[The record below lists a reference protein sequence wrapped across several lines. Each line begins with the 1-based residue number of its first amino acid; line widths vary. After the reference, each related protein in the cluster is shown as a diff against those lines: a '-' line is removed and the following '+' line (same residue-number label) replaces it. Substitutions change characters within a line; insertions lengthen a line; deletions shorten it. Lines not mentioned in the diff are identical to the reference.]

1 MWQKSVS
8 LTEAPKA
15 PDSRVRRPEFK
26 SLTFHG
32 KVRTGQAYLI
42 SFLSFLRP
50 RILTSVKGVTI
61 PVAPG
66 LGEG

>member
-1 MWQKSVS
+1 MDYVAGVS

-15 PDSRVRRPEFK
+15 PDSGVRRPEFK

-42 SFLSFLRP
+42 SFLSFSEASV
-50 RILTSVKGVTI
+50 LTSVKG
-61 PVAPG
+61 A
-66 LGEG
+66 